1 MPSVRL
7 SQTKV
12 HSPSVEAVVV
22 SETPEIVIEISL
34 LGSAVPVSVG
44 FKLFVA
50 NGSNVGAFG
59 AVVSITNAAVAWAEL
74 SFDELV
80 AVALMVYVPSASV
93 VVDGVCHV
101 PSLPAVM
108 V

>member
-1 MPSVRL
+1 MV
-7 SQTKV
+7 
-12 HSPSVEAVVV
+12 VE
-22 SETPEIVIEISL
+22 SETPEIVIKISL
-34 LGSAVPVSVG
+34 LGSAVPVRVG
-44 FKLFVA
+44 VTLFVA
-50 NGSNVGAFG
+50 NASNVGAFG

-80 AVALMVYVPSASV
+80 AVARMVYVLSASV
-93 VVDGVCHV
+93 VVDGVCQA